1 MSKIYQIFLTC
12 GLVVTAAPAFAEQ
25 DYVQLQQQVLANDAI
40 LKSLQQSQSAYD
52 VNQQYAGRLNNPTF
66 NVELDNLGNSKLKEL
81 DGPTTMIG
89 LSQDIPLNNK
99 LQLRKQLAGFQ
110 GSNNQFEIVK
120 RQAELKSELRT
131 CLSNWYAATQRAEI
145 FSTESS
151 LYKRQVNV
159 LTEKLKYGRVIPS
172 DVQLSSALSAES
184 TLRHQNELKKIQY
197 QRNLC
202 SKYLPDLPNQA
213 IEVPLDINFSNRV
226 SLLEQESVLKTQLAK
241 TQLELAKREA
251 VPDITL
257 GVGVRNYQET
267 SDKVF
272 LVSTSIPLAVFNRNK
287 GNIAIA
293 QATQAN
299 AETQSVWANRNAK
312 IELENKSV
320 EISNL
325 IDAIKQYDSTILPAA
340 NESLRIAELG
350 YQAGKISL
358 LEFNSNKQ
366 IWLDKQLVRYDL
378 WLALQNQIAEIE
390 KNYVTN
396 LEQEYGEQHE

>member
-1 MSKIYQIFLTC
+1 M
-12 GLVVTAAPAFAEQ
+12 
-25 DYVQLQQQVLANDAI
+25 
-40 LKSLQQSQSAYD
+40 
-52 VNQQYAGRLNNPTF
+52 
-66 NVELDNLGNSKLKEL
+66 
-81 DGPTTMIG
+81 
-89 LSQDIPLNNK
+89 
-99 LQLRKQLAGFQ
+99 
-110 GSNNQFEIVK
+110 
-120 RQAELKSELRT
+120 
-131 CLSNWYAATQRAEI
+131 
-145 FSTESS
+145 
-151 LYKRQVNV
+151 YKRQVNV
-159 LTEKLKYGRVIPS
+159 LTEKLKFGRVIPS

-241 TQLELAKREA
+241 TQLELAKKEA

>member
-12 GLVVTAAPAFAEQ
+12 GLVVTAAPAFAKQ
-25 DYVQLQQQVLANDAI
+25 DYARLQQQVLANDAI
-40 LKSLQQSQSAYD
+40 LQSLQQSQSAYD

-66 NVELDNLGNSKLKEL
+66 NVELDNLRNSKLKEL

-99 LQLRKQLAGFQ
+99 LHLRKQLAGFQ

-131 CLSNWYAATQRAEI
+131 CLSNWYVATQRAEI
-145 FSTESS
+145 FSTESN

-184 TLRHQNELKKIQY
+184 ALRYQNELKKIQY
-197 QRNLC
+197 QKNLC

-213 IEVPLDINFSNRV
+213 IEVPLDSNFSNRV

-241 TQLELAKREA
+241 TQLELAKKEA

-325 IDAIKQYDSTILPAA
+325 IDAIKQYDSTVLPAA

-366 IWLDKQLVRYDL
+366 IWLDKQLARYDL